1 MYPCTR
7 RTFLASSAATAGLLA
22 LGTKPLAAASLA
34 ADKQADMTIAKW
46 AGAAAES
53 KQAFRDIA
61 VKLTEQS
68 IAGLGGLGRFVKNGD
83 VVWVKPNIGWDR
95 SPEMAANTNPD
106 VVATIVRL
114 CFEAG
119 AKKVKV
125 GDNPVHRA
133 EKTYYSSGIAAAV
146 KPLGAELLYLE
157 ENRARRMNIRGEKI
171 KQLPVFP
178 QIVESDLVI
187 NVPVVKHHKLS
198 DVTLCMKNYMG
209 VIGKRPVIHQDIP
222 TCLTDLTRF
231 MKPRICVLDA
241 MRILTNHGPVGG
253 DLRDVKTPLTVAAGV
268 DIVALDAFGS
278 ELLGHKPE
286 TIGSVAKGARA
297 GLGTLDYRSLA
308 LREMAVS

>member
-1 MYPCTR
+1 M
-7 RTFLASSAATAGLLA
+7 FLAHSATTAGFLA
-22 LGTKPLAAASLA
+22 LGTKPLLAASLA

-46 AGAAAES
+46 AGAAAADKE
-53 KQAFRDIA
+53 AFRDIA
-61 VKLTEQS
+61 VKLTEQA

-83 VVWVKPNIGWDR
+83 VVWVKPNIGWDQ
-95 SPEMAANTNPD
+95 SPEKAANTNPD

-146 KPLGAELLYLE
+146 KPLGTEVLFLE
-157 ENRARRMNIRGEKI
+157 ENRAKSMNIRGEKI

-178 QIVESDLVI
+178 QIVEADLVI
-187 NVPVVKHHKLS
+187 NVPIVKHHKLS

-209 VIGKRPVIHQDIP
+209 VIGKRPTIHQDIP

-231 MKPRICVLDA
+231 MKPRLCILDA
-241 MRILTNHGPVGG
+241 MRILTAYGPVGG
-253 DLRDVKTPLTVAAGV
+253 NLADVKTMLTVAAGT
-268 DIVALDAFGS
+268 DIVALDAFGA

-286 TIGSVAKGARA
+286 TIGTVAKAARS
-297 GLGTLDYRSLA
+297 GLGTFDYRSLP
-308 LREMAVS
+308 LRELSVS